1 MNESMSL
8 KPIRVL
14 IADDHPVILE
24 GLALLLKPAKNITVI
39 GFARNAEELNLKA
52 ATLRPDVV
60 ILDVIIPNCL
70 ASNNIKAL
78 QKILPEVRIICC
90 SGMTLNDQIRSLINA
105 GIDGFVL
112 KTAVAGEL
120 RAAVETVFAGG
131 NYFSQE
137 ITDILIRSLRQNEP
151 AKTAAGEGSEQFSDK
166 ELSIIRMICEEK
178 SVKEMS
184 EQTKIN
190 ARTIE
195 SIKIRIMKKMSVH
208 NVAGVV
214 SYALR
219 NKYISLDDLSLGS

>member
-151 AKTAAGEGSEQFSDK
+151 EKTAAGEGSEQFSDK
-166 ELSIIRMICEEK
+166 ELSVIRMICEEK